1 MWGEGPVA
9 LSPTLFYRPGMDAQ
23 TRTIVFI
30 NAAHTLT
37 HYALLILPT
46 AVLAMGGAFPGLDYG
61 AIVTLGTAMFA
72 IYGLGSLPVGW
83 LAERYGARAMMA
95 VFFVGTGASLVASG
109 LAVTPVTFAA
119 ALGLAGVFLAIYHP
133 VGTALLVEVAG
144 PGLGRAIGI
153 NGVFGNL
160 GVSLA
165 PLATGVIVAVSG
177 WRAGFVLPGAVC
189 LAIGI
194 AYLRMP
200 ASVTAAA
207 RREGAVFPDISRAT
221 AIRAFI
227 VLTAIAVT
235 NGLMFNAITI
245 LLPKLL
251 EERLS
256 GSADA
261 LAFIGVIA
269 FAVSICGAATQFT
282 VGRLA
287 DRVSLRALFLGLAAS
302 QMPLVL
308 GLTLASGWATVPL
321 AAATIATIFGQVTVN
336 DAMLARTVPAAL
348 RARAYAVRFFV
359 GFIGAASASPLVG
372 MLHERTGDMQA
383 VLWTL
388 AVVGLLTAGF
398 AALFP
403 RLTTAPVVR
412 PAPAE

>member
-1 MWGEGPVA
+1 
-9 LSPTLFYRPGMDAQ
+9 MDAQ
-23 TRTIVFI
+23 TRTIVFT

-46 AVLAMGGAFPGLDYG
+46 AVLAMGDAFPGLDYG

-83 LAERYGARAMMA
+83 LVERYGARAMMA
-95 VFFVGTGASLVASG
+95 AFFVGTGATLVACG
-109 LAVTPVTFAA
+109 LAVTPITFAV
-119 ALGLAGVFLAIYHP
+119 ALGLAGAFLAIYHP
-133 VGTALLVEVAG
+133 VGTALLVDVAG
-144 PGLGRAIGI
+144 PTVGRAIGI

-165 PLATGVIVAVSG
+165 PLLTGVIVAAFG

-189 LAIGI
+189 LAIGV
-194 AYLRMP
+194 AYLRTP

-207 RREGAVFPDISRAT
+207 RREGALFPAVPRAT
-221 AIRAFI
+221 AIKAFI

-251 EERLS
+251 EERLA
-256 GSADA
+256 GSTDT
-261 LAFIGVIA
+261 LSFIGLIA
-269 FAVSICGAATQFT
+269 FAVSICGAVTQYT
-282 VGRLA
+282 VGRMA
-287 DRVSLRALFLGLAAS
+287 DRVSLRALFLGLAVS

-308 GLTLASGWATVPL
+308 GLALTTGSLTVPF

-336 DAMLARTVPAAL
+336 DAMLARTVPPSL

-359 GFIGAASASPLVG
+359 GFIGAAAASPLVG
-372 MLHERTGDMQA
+372 MLHARTGDMQA

-403 RLTTAPVVR
+403 RLTTAAMPR
-412 PAPAE
+412 LAAAE

>member
-1 MWGEGPVA
+1 
-9 LSPTLFYRPGMDAQ
+9 MDAQ

-95 VFFVGTGASLVASG
+95 AFFVGTGATLVASG
-109 LAVTPVTFAA
+109 LAVTPITFAV
-119 ALGLAGVFLAIYHP
+119 ALGLAGAFLAIYHP
-133 VGTALLVEVAG
+133 VGTALLVDVAG
-144 PGLGRAIGI
+144 PGVGRAIGI

-165 PLATGVIVAVSG
+165 PLLTGVIVAAFG

-189 LAIGI
+189 LAIGV
-194 AYLRMP
+194 AYLRTP

-221 AIRAFI
+221 AIKAFI

-251 EERLS
+251 EERLA

-261 LAFIGVIA
+261 LAFIGLIA
-269 FAVSICGAATQFT
+269 FAVSICGAVTQFT
-282 VGRLA
+282 VGRMA
-287 DRVSLRALFLGLAAS
+287 DRISLRALFLGLAAS

-308 GLTLASGWATVPL
+308 GLTLSTGWLTVPF

-336 DAMLARTVPAAL
+336 DAMLARTVPPAL

-359 GFIGAASASPLVG
+359 GFIGAAAASPLVG
-372 MLHERTGDMQA
+372 MLHARTGDMQA

-403 RLTTAPVVR
+403 RLTTATVPR
-412 PAPAE
+412 PAAAE

>member
-1 MWGEGPVA
+1 
-9 LSPTLFYRPGMDAQ
+9 MDAQ
-23 TRTIVFI
+23 TRTIVFT

-46 AVLAMGGAFPGLDYG
+46 AVLAMGDAFPGLDYG

-83 LAERYGARAMMA
+83 LVERYGARAMMA
-95 VFFVGTGASLVASG
+95 AFFVGTGATLVASG
-109 LAVTPVTFAA
+109 LAVTPITFAV
-119 ALGLAGVFLAIYHP
+119 ALGLAGAFLAIYHP
-133 VGTALLVEVAG
+133 VGTALLVDVAG
-144 PGLGRAIGI
+144 PTVGRAIGI

-165 PLATGVIVAVSG
+165 PLLTGVIVAAFG

-189 LAIGI
+189 LAIGV
-194 AYLRMP
+194 AYLRTP

-207 RREGAVFPDISRAT
+207 RREGALFPAVPRAT
-221 AIRAFI
+221 AIKAFI

-251 EERLS
+251 EERLA
-256 GSADA
+256 GSTDT
-261 LAFIGVIA
+261 LSFIGLIA
-269 FAVSICGAATQFT
+269 FAVSICGAVTQYT
-282 VGRLA
+282 VGRMA
-287 DRVSLRALFLGLAAS
+287 DRVSLRALFLGLAVS

-308 GLTLASGWATVPL
+308 GLALTTGSLTVPF

-336 DAMLARTVPAAL
+336 DAMLARTVPPSL

-359 GFIGAASASPLVG
+359 GFIGAAAASPLVG
-372 MLHERTGDMQA
+372 MLHARTGDMQA

-403 RLTTAPVVR
+403 RLTTAAMPR
-412 PAPAE
+412 LAAAE

>member
-1 MWGEGPVA
+1 
-9 LSPTLFYRPGMDAQ
+9 MDAQ

-30 NAAHTLT
+30 NAAHALT

-61 AIVTLGTAMFA
+61 TIVTLGTAMFA

-95 VFFVGTGASLVASG
+95 AFFVGTGASLVACG
-109 LAVTPVTFAA
+109 LAVTPVTFAV

-165 PLATGVIVAVSG
+165 PLATGTIVGALG
-177 WRAGFVLPGAVC
+177 WRAGFVLPGAAC
-189 LAIGI
+189 LAIGA
-194 AYLRMP
+194 AYLRTP

-207 RREGAVFPDISRAT
+207 RREGATFPDIPRAT
-221 AIRAFI
+221 AIRAFV

-251 EERLS
+251 EERLA
-256 GSADA
+256 GRADA
-261 LAFIGVIA
+261 LALIGVIA

-302 QMPLVL
+302 QMPLVV
-308 GLTLASGWATVPL
+308 GLALAAGWLTVPL

-336 DAMLARTVPAAL
+336 DAMLARTVPPAL

-359 GFIGAASASPLVG
+359 GFVGAAAASPLVG
-372 MLHERTGDMQA
+372 LLHARFGDMQA

-388 AVVGLLTAGF
+388 AMVGLLTAGF

-403 RLTTAPVVR
+403 RLTTAAAVR

>member
-1 MWGEGPVA
+1 MKPFPA
-9 LSPTLFYRPGMDAQ
+9 TDDAGA
-23 TRTIVFI
+23 RFLLIAFI
-30 NAAHTLT
+30 NAAHGLT

-95 VFFVGTGASLVASG
+95 VFFVGTGAALVASG
-109 LAVTPVTFAA
+109 LAVTPITFAV
-119 ALGLAGVFLAIYHP
+119 ALALVGAFLAIYHP
-133 VGTALLVEVAG
+133 VGTALLVDVAG
-144 PGLGRAIGI
+144 PGVGRAIGI

-165 PLATGVIVAVSG
+165 PLLTGVIVAVFG
-177 WRAGFVLPGAVC
+177 WRAGFVLPGAIC
-189 LAIGI
+189 LAIGV
-194 AYLRMP
+194 AYLRTP

-207 RREGAVFPDISRAT
+207 RREGAVFPDMPRAT

-261 LAFIGVIA
+261 LAFIGLIA
-269 FAVSICGAATQFT
+269 FAVSICGAATQYS

-308 GLTLASGWATVPL
+308 GLTMTSGWLTVPF

-336 DAMLARTVPAAL
+336 DAMLARTVPPAL

-359 GFIGAASASPLVG
+359 GFIGAAAASPLVG
-372 MLHERTGDMQA
+372 MLHARTGDMQT

-403 RLTTAPVVR
+403 RLTTATVAR
-412 PAPAE
+412 PAAAE

>member
-1 MWGEGPVA
+1 
-9 LSPTLFYRPGMDAQ
+9 MDAQ

-95 VFFVGTGASLVASG
+95 AFFVGTGAALVASG
-109 LAVTPVTFAA
+109 LAVTPITFAV

-133 VGTALLVEVAG
+133 VGTALLVDVAG
-144 PGLGRAIGI
+144 PGVGRAIGI

-165 PLATGVIVAVSG
+165 PLLTGVIVAVFG
-177 WRAGFVLPGAVC
+177 WRAGFMLPGAVC
-189 LAIGI
+189 LAIGV
-194 AYLRMP
+194 AYLRTP

-221 AIRAFI
+221 AIKAFI

-251 EERLS
+251 EERLA

-261 LAFIGVIA
+261 LAFIGLIA
-269 FAVSICGAATQFT
+269 FAVSICGAVTQFT
-282 VGRLA
+282 VGRMA
-287 DRVSLRALFLGLAAS
+287 DRISLRALFLGLAAS

-308 GLTLASGWATVPL
+308 GLTLSTGWLTVPF

-336 DAMLARTVPAAL
+336 DAMLARTVPPAL

-359 GFIGAASASPLVG
+359 GFIGAAAASPLVG
-372 MLHERTGDMQA
+372 MLHARTGDMQA

-403 RLTTAPVVR
+403 RLTTATVPR
-412 PAPAE
+412 PAAAE

>member
-1 MWGEGPVA
+1 
-9 LSPTLFYRPGMDAQ
+9 MDAQ

-95 VFFVGTGASLVASG
+95 AFFVGTGASLVASG
-109 LAVTPVTFAA
+109 LAVTPITFAV
-119 ALGLAGVFLAIYHP
+119 ALGLVGVFLAIYHP
-133 VGTALLVEVAG
+133 VGTALLVDVAG
-144 PGLGRAIGI
+144 PGVGRAIGI

-165 PLATGVIVAVSG
+165 PLLTGLIVAAFG

-189 LAIGI
+189 LAIGV
-194 AYLRMP
+194 AYLRTP

-261 LAFIGVIA
+261 LAFIGLIA
-269 FAVSICGAATQFT
+269 FAVSICGAVTQFT
-282 VGRLA
+282 VGRMA
-287 DRVSLRALFLGLAAS
+287 DRISLRALFLGLAAS

-308 GLTLASGWATVPL
+308 GLTLTTGWLTVPF

-336 DAMLARTVPAAL
+336 DAMLARTVPPAL

-359 GFIGAASASPLVG
+359 GFAGAAAASPLVG
-372 MLHERTGDMQA
+372 VLHARTGDMQA

-403 RLTTAPVVR
+403 RLTTATVPR
-412 PAPAE
+412 PAAAE

>member
-1 MWGEGPVA
+1 
-9 LSPTLFYRPGMDAQ
+9 MDAQ

-95 VFFVGTGASLVASG
+95 VFFVGTGAALVASG
-109 LAVTPVTFAA
+109 LAVTPITFAV
-119 ALGLAGVFLAIYHP
+119 ALGLVGVFLAIYHP
-133 VGTALLVEVAG
+133 VGTALLVDVAG
-144 PGLGRAIGI
+144 PGVGRAIGI

-165 PLATGVIVAVSG
+165 PLLTGVIVAVFG

-189 LAIGI
+189 LAIGV
-194 AYLRMP
+194 AYLRTP

-251 EERLS
+251 EERLA

-261 LAFIGVIA
+261 LAFIGLIA
-269 FAVSICGAATQFT
+269 FAVSICGAVTQYT
-282 VGRLA
+282 VGRMA

-308 GLTLASGWATVPL
+308 GLTLASGWLTVPL

-336 DAMLARTVPAAL
+336 DAMLARTVPPAL

-359 GFIGAASASPLVG
+359 GFIGAAAASPLVG
-372 MLHERTGDMQA
+372 VLHARTGDMQA

-388 AVVGLLTAGF
+388 AVVGVLTAGF

-403 RLTTAPVVR
+403 RLTTATVPR
-412 PAPAE
+412 PAAAE

>member
-1 MWGEGPVA
+1 MA
-9 LSPTLFYRPGMDAQ
+9 LPPMLFYGPPMDAQ

-95 VFFVGTGASLVASG
+95 VFFVGTGAALVASG
-109 LAVTPVTFAA
+109 LAVTSITFAV
-119 ALGLAGVFLAIYHP
+119 ALGLAGAFLAIYHP
-133 VGTALLVEVAG
+133 VGTALLVDVAG
-144 PGLGRAIGI
+144 PGVGRAIGI

-165 PLATGVIVAVSG
+165 PLLTGVIVAVFG

-189 LAIGI
+189 LAIGV
-194 AYLRMP
+194 AYLRTP

-207 RREGAVFPDISRAT
+207 RREGAVFPDIPRAT
-221 AIRAFI
+221 AIKAFI

-261 LAFIGVIA
+261 LAFIGLIA
-269 FAVSICGAATQFT
+269 FAVSICGAVTQYT
-282 VGRLA
+282 VGRMA

-308 GLTLASGWATVPL
+308 GLTLASGWLTVPF

-336 DAMLARTVPAAL
+336 DAMLARTVPPAL

-359 GFIGAASASPLVG
+359 GFIGAAAASPLVG
-372 MLHERTGDMQA
+372 VLHARTGDMQA

-403 RLTTAPVVR
+403 RLTTATVAR
-412 PAPAE
+412 PAAAE

>member
-1 MWGEGPVA
+1 
-9 LSPTLFYRPGMDAQ
+9 MDAQ

-95 VFFVGTGASLVASG
+95 AFFVGTGATLVASG
-109 LAVTPVTFAA
+109 LAVTPITFAV
-119 ALGLAGVFLAIYHP
+119 ALGLAGAFLAIYHP
-133 VGTALLVEVAG
+133 VGTALLVDVAG
-144 PGLGRAIGI
+144 PGVGRAIGI

-165 PLATGVIVAVSG
+165 PLLTGVIVAAFG

-189 LAIGI
+189 LAIGV
-194 AYLRMP
+194 AYLRTP

-221 AIRAFI
+221 AIKAFI

-251 EERLS
+251 EERLA

-261 LAFIGVIA
+261 LAFIGLIA
-269 FAVSICGAATQFT
+269 FAVSICGAVTQFT
-282 VGRLA
+282 VGRMA
-287 DRVSLRALFLGLAAS
+287 DRISLRALFLGLAAS

-308 GLTLASGWATVPL
+308 GLTLSTGWLTVPFV
-321 AAATIATIFGQVTVN
+321 AATIATIFGQVTVN
-336 DAMLARTVPAAL
+336 DAMLARTVPPAL

-359 GFIGAASASPLVG
+359 GFIGAAAASPLVG
-372 MLHERTGDMQA
+372 MLHARTGDMQA

-403 RLTTAPVVR
+403 RLTTATVPR
-412 PAPAE
+412 PAAAE

>member
-1 MWGEGPVA
+1 
-9 LSPTLFYRPGMDAQ
+9 MDAQ

-95 VFFVGTGASLVASG
+95 AFFVGTGAALVASG
-109 LAVTPVTFAA
+109 LAVTPITFAV
-119 ALGLAGVFLAIYHP
+119 ALGLAGAFLAIYHP
-133 VGTALLVEVAG
+133 VGTALLVDVAG
-144 PGLGRAIGI
+144 PGVGRAIGI

-165 PLATGVIVAVSG
+165 PLLTGVIVAAFG
-177 WRAGFVLPGAVC
+177 WRAGFVLPGTVC
-189 LAIGI
+189 LAIGV
-194 AYLRMP
+194 AYLRTP

-221 AIRAFI
+221 AIKAFI

-251 EERLS
+251 EERLA
-256 GSADA
+256 GRADA
-261 LAFIGVIA
+261 LAFIGLIA
-269 FAVSICGAATQFT
+269 FAVSICGAVTQFT
-282 VGRLA
+282 VGRMA

-308 GLTLASGWATVPL
+308 GLTLTTGWLTVPF

-336 DAMLARTVPAAL
+336 DAMLARTVPPAL

-359 GFIGAASASPLVG
+359 GFIGAATASPLVG
-372 MLHERTGDMQA
+372 MLHARTGDMQA

-403 RLTTAPVVR
+403 RLTTATVPR
-412 PAPAE
+412 PAAAE

>member
-1 MWGEGPVA
+1 
-9 LSPTLFYRPGMDAQ
+9 MDAQ

-95 VFFVGTGASLVASG
+95 VFFVGTGAALVASG
-109 LAVTPVTFAA
+109 LAVTPITFAV
-119 ALGLAGVFLAIYHP
+119 ALGLAGAFLAIYHP
-133 VGTALLVEVAG
+133 VGTALLVDVAG
-144 PGLGRAIGI
+144 PGVGRAIGI

-165 PLATGVIVAVSG
+165 PLLTGVIVAVFG

-189 LAIGI
+189 LAIGV
-194 AYLRMP
+194 AYLRTP

-207 RREGAVFPDISRAT
+207 RREGAVFPDIPRAT
-221 AIRAFI
+221 AIKAFI

-261 LAFIGVIA
+261 LAFIGLIA
-269 FAVSICGAATQFT
+269 FAVSICGAVTQYT
-282 VGRLA
+282 VGRMA

-308 GLTLASGWATVPL
+308 GLTLASGWLTVPF

-336 DAMLARTVPAAL
+336 DAMLARTVPPAL

-359 GFIGAASASPLVG
+359 GFIGAAAASPLVG
-372 MLHERTGDMQA
+372 MLHARTGDMQA

-403 RLTTAPVVR
+403 RLTTATVPR
-412 PAPAE
+412 PAAAE

>member
-1 MWGEGPVA
+1 
-9 LSPTLFYRPGMDAQ
+9 MDAQ

-95 VFFVGTGASLVASG
+95 AFFVGTGAALVASG
-109 LAVTPVTFAA
+109 LAVTPITFAV
-119 ALGLAGVFLAIYHP
+119 ALGLAGAFLAIYHP
-133 VGTALLVEVAG
+133 VGTALLVDVAG
-144 PGLGRAIGI
+144 PGVGRAIGI

-165 PLATGVIVAVSG
+165 PLLTGLIVAVFG

-189 LAIGI
+189 LAIGV
-194 AYLRMP
+194 AYLRTP

-207 RREGAVFPDISRAT
+207 RREGAVFPDIPRAT

-251 EERLS
+251 EERLA

-261 LAFIGVIA
+261 LAFIGLIA
-269 FAVSICGAATQFT
+269 FAVSICGAVTQYT
-282 VGRLA
+282 VGRMA

-308 GLTLASGWATVPL
+308 GLTLTTGWLTVPF

-336 DAMLARTVPAAL
+336 DAMLARTVPPAL

-359 GFIGAASASPLVG
+359 GFVGAAAASPLVG
-372 MLHERTGDMQA
+372 MLHARTGDMQA

-403 RLTTAPVVR
+403 RLTTATVPR
-412 PAPAE
+412 PAAAE

>member
-1 MWGEGPVA
+1 
-9 LSPTLFYRPGMDAQ
+9 MDAQ
-23 TRTIVFI
+23 TRTIAFI

-46 AVLAMGGAFPGLDYG
+46 AVLAMGTAFPGLDYG

-72 IYGLGSLPVGW
+72 IYGFGSLPVGW
-83 LAERYGARAMMA
+83 LSERYGARAMMV

-109 LAVTPVTFAA
+109 LAATPATFAV
-119 ALGLAGVFLAIYHP
+119 ALGLVGVFLAIYHP
-133 VGTALLVEVAG
+133 VGTALLVDIAG

-153 NGVFGNL
+153 NGVFGNF

-165 PLATGVIVAVSG
+165 PLATGVIVAALG
-177 WRAGFVLPGAVC
+177 WRAGFLLPGAIC
-189 LAIGI
+189 LAIGA

-200 ASVTAAA
+200 ASVTTAA
-207 RREGAVFPDISRAT
+207 RREGAVFPDIPRAT
-221 AIRAFI
+221 AIKAFV

-235 NGLMFNAITI
+235 NGLMFNSITI

-251 EERLS
+251 EERLA

-287 DRVSLRALFLGLAAS
+287 DRISLRALFLGLAAS

-308 GLTLASGWATVPL
+308 GLTLASDWATVPL

-336 DAMLARTVPAAL
+336 DAMLARTVPPAL

-359 GFIGAASASPLVG
+359 GFIGAATASPLVG

-383 VLWTL
+383 ALWTL
-388 AVVGLLTAGF
+388 AAVGLLTAGF

-403 RLTTAPVVR
+403 RLTTAPAAR

>member
-1 MWGEGPVA
+1 
-9 LSPTLFYRPGMDAQ
+9 MDAQ

-46 AVLAMGGAFPGLDYG
+46 AVLAMGGVFPGLDYG

-95 VFFVGTGASLVASG
+95 AFFVGTGAALVASG
-109 LAVTPVTFAA
+109 LAVTPITFAV

-133 VGTALLVEVAG
+133 VGTALLVDVAG
-144 PGLGRAIGI
+144 PGIGRAIGI

-165 PLATGVIVAVSG
+165 PLLTGLIVAVFG

-189 LAIGI
+189 LAIGV
-194 AYLRMP
+194 AYLRTP

-207 RREGAVFPDISRAT
+207 RREGAVFPDITRAT
-221 AIRAFI
+221 AIKAFV

-261 LAFIGVIA
+261 LAFIGLIA
-269 FAVSICGAATQFT
+269 FAVSICGAVTQYS

-287 DRVSLRALFLGLAAS
+287 DRISLRALFLGLAAS

-308 GLTLASGWATVPL
+308 GLTLTTGWLTVPF

-336 DAMLARTVPAAL
+336 DAMLARTVPPAL

-359 GFIGAASASPLVG
+359 GFIGAATASPLVG
-372 MLHERTGDMQA
+372 MLHARTGDMQA

-403 RLTTAPVVR
+403 RLTTATVPR
-412 PAPAE
+412 PAAAE

>member
-1 MWGEGPVA
+1 
-9 LSPTLFYRPGMDAQ
+9 MDAQ

-95 VFFVGTGASLVASG
+95 AFFVGTGAALVASG
-109 LAVTPVTFAA
+109 LAVTPITFAV
-119 ALGLAGVFLAIYHP
+119 ALGLAGAFLAIYHP
-133 VGTALLVEVAG
+133 VGTALLVDVAG
-144 PGLGRAIGI
+144 PGVGRAIGI

-165 PLATGVIVAVSG
+165 PLLTGVIVAAFG

-189 LAIGI
+189 LAIGV
-194 AYLRMP
+194 AYLRTP

-207 RREGAVFPDISRAT
+207 RREGAVFPDIPRAT
-221 AIRAFI
+221 AIKAFI

-251 EERLS
+251 EERLA

-261 LAFIGVIA
+261 LAFIGLIA
-269 FAVSICGAATQFT
+269 FAVSICGAVTQYS

-287 DRVSLRALFLGLAAS
+287 DRISLRALFLGLAAS

-308 GLTLASGWATVPL
+308 GLTLTTGWLTVPF

-336 DAMLARTVPAAL
+336 DAMLARTVPPAL

-359 GFIGAASASPLVG
+359 GFIGAAAASPLVG
-372 MLHERTGDMQA
+372 MLHARTGDMQA

-403 RLTTAPVVR
+403 RLTTATVPR
-412 PAPAE
+412 PAAAE